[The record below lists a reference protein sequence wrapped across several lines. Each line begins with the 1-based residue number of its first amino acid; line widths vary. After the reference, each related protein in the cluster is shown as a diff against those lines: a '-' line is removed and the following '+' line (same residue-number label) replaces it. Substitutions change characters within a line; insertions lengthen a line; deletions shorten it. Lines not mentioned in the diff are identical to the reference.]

1 MALSNFDS
9 KHVGPVNSDD
19 ISSVIGIGGGEA
31 RCAPYTGTKAL
42 MLAVLE
48 DAIRAYLSPEP
59 RARVEAEQ
67 WVLSR
72 QRRSVFSFTVVCETL
87 GFEPEAVAAALLR
100 MRADGES
107 APRAIR
113 RSRPNVRR
121 TARLQP
127 RKASKPFSG

>member
-1 MALSNFDS
+1 MQAPGS
-9 KHVGPVNSDD
+9 KFELIDLNSL
-19 ISSVIGIGGGEA
+19 GGGDV
-31 RCAPYTGTKAL
+31 RGGVSTGIRGL
-42 MLAVLE
+42 MVAILE
-48 DAIRAYLSPEP
+48 DAIRSFFSPV
-59 RARVEAEQ
+59 ARLRREAEY
-67 WVLSR
+67 WVASR
-72 QRRSVFSFTVVCETL
+72 TQRSPFSFTVVCETL